1 MSVPMLSRYS
11 ISFVTGVAVTF
22 CLLWVMQVL
31 IATGKKAVVDE
42 ADFTLGEFIRVRRD
56 EIVNRDEDD
65 PEPPP
70 EVEEPPPDMPE
81 INTDDVNTAQTIS
94 LGRLGGRIEFNMRAG
109 GIGLGDG
116 DYLPIVKVAPIYPRR
131 AQTRGL
137 EGQCWIQ
144 FTVTATGTTKDAKV
158 IECTSSLFANASIKA
173 ALKFKYKPRVEDGT
187 AVEVT
192 GVQHIITFKLE
203 D

>member
-1 MSVPMLSRYS
+1 MIARYS
-11 ISFVTGVAVTF
+11 VSFISGVVITF
-22 CLLWVMQVL
+22 ALLWVMQVL
-31 IATGKKAVVDE
+31 IATGRKAVVDE
-42 ADFTLGEFIRVRRD
+42 QDFSLGDFIRVRKE

-70 EVEEPPPDMPE
+70 EVEEAPPEMPDVQAD
-81 INTDDVNTAQTIS
+81 NLDTSQS
-94 LGRLGGRIEFNMRAG
+94 LNIGGPGGNLEFNLAGGRIGMGE
-109 GIGLGDG
+109 G

-137 EGQCWIQ
+137 EGQCLIQ
-144 FTVTATGTTKDAKV
+144 FTVSTTGATKDAEV
-158 IECTSSLFANASIKA
+158 VECTSSLFANASRKA
-173 ALKFKYKPRVEDGT
+173 VEKFKYKPRVEDGV
-187 AVEVT
+187 AKEVR

>member
-1 MSVPMLSRYS
+1 MIPRYIFS
-11 ISFVTGVAVTF
+11 LFAGVLVTF
-22 CLLWVMQVL
+22 TLLWVMQIL

-42 ADFTLGEFIRVRRD
+42 ADFSLGDFIRVQREEVIRRD
-56 EIVNRDEDD
+56 EDE

-70 EVEEPPPDMPE
+70 DVDEPPPDMPE
-81 INTDDVNTAQTIS
+81 AAMDDMDTSQALS
-94 LGRLGGRIEFNMRAG
+94 LGGPVGKIDISMQGGR
-109 GIGLGDG
+109 IGLGDG

-137 EGQCWIQ
+137 DGQCLIE
-144 FTVTATGTTKDAKV
+144 FTVTTTGAVKDAFAV
-158 IECTSSLFANASIKA
+158 ECTSSLFERASVNA
-173 ALKFKYKPRVEDGT
+173 ALKFKYKPRVVDGEAT
-187 AVEVT
+187 EVT

>member
-1 MSVPMLSRYS
+1 MIPRYAVSFLAS
-11 ISFVTGVAVTF
+11 IVITTS
-22 CLLWVMQVL
+22 LLWLMQAL

-42 ADFTLGEFIRVRRD
+42 ADFSLGDFIRVRKEEVVR
-56 EIVNRDEDD
+56 RDEDE

-70 EVEEPPPDMPE
+70 DVDEPPPETPD
-81 INTDDVNTAQTIS
+81 TQVDDLDTTTS
-94 LGRLGGRIEFNMRAG
+94 LSMGGPAAKIDLSMQGGR
-109 GIGLGDG
+109 IGLGDG

-137 EGQCWIQ
+137 EGQCLIE
-144 FTVTATGTTKDAKV
+144 FTVTTTGTVKDAFAV
-158 IECTSSLFANASIKA
+158 ECTSSLFQKASVTA
-173 ALKFKYKPRVEDGT
+173 ASKFKYKPRVVDGE
-187 AVEVT
+187 AIEVP